1 MTIDDINSLIKYI
14 RNMESDIRNIQKNI
28 DIAKEKLKNELEN
41 RGEESID
48 TGIFRVT
55 YKSILTSRFDSST
68 FKKDNIDLY
77 NKYLKESLSMRLNIY

>member
-1 MTIDDINSLIKYI
+1 MTIDDINSLIKDI
-14 RNMESDIRNIQKNI
+14 RNMESDIRSIQKNI

-55 YKSILTSRFDSST
+55 YKSIVTSRFDSST